1 MRGGWLQEL
10 ALDLLKALTASRG
23 VNIVTVVDMENQ
35 ARVAQERR

>member
-23 VNIVTVVDMENQ
+23 VNIVTVVDMENPG
-35 ARVAQERR
+35 